1 MVFDFSNIATAIIT
15 DVKKDMYEDVLEEPL
30 DSAFIKRFET
40 LVGSAELSDE
50 LSSGRPLYSIVM
62 LDKQDKEMLRAT
74 VTDSY
79 CVMIND
85 KVFGRESFAQ
95 LLVSIEKD
103 YCLDEGIWERK
114 PSSNYFALIQ
124 DAHSADLREIV
135 NDHFAVPR
143 HIELSDK
150 QLKDLKNAAKNAEFS
165 DKNDNIKKL
174 YSLRIYSKDE
184 SSLYVLFLDSD
195 GKLYT
200 EYGYEVLGLLTDEV
214 KSIV

>member
-1 MVFDFSNIATAIIT
+1 MEYDFSNIATAIIT
-15 DVKKDMYEDVLEEPL
+15 DVKNEMYEDALEEYL
-30 DSAFIKRFET
+30 DTSFIKEFERD
-40 LVGSAELSDE
+40 LGSAELSDE

-79 CVMIND
+79 CVIIND

-95 LLVSIEKD
+95 LLASIEND

-124 DAHSADLREIV
+124 DAHSADLHEIV

-150 QLKDLKNAAKNAEFS
+150 QLKDLKNAAQNAEFS
-165 DKNDNIKKL
+165 DKNDNIKKR
-174 YSLRIYSKDE
+174 YSLRLYSKDE
-184 SSLYVLFLDSD
+184 SSLYELFIDCN

-200 EYGYEVLGLLTDEV
+200 EYGYEVLGLLTDEL
-214 KSIV
+214 KSVV